1 MKTFLSS
8 CAAAFFI
15 GCLIFQPVQASFMEQ
30 ILVHTKAISLGNSV
44 TANPPGHMAIHYN
57 PAGLSKLDDGIIF
70 SQGFALVRLERT
82 YKFKPDLSYNEKF
95 NPQYDP
101 VAYEKGAVRNGRI
114 YIPFAGPINLPVLVA
129 PVPFGMSYRKPCSKW
144 TFANGIYAPFAGGF
158 EHSHEEPERFQGEA
172 VYLQHLIYASPS
184 VSYQVND
191 QLALGL
197 SFGMGQSAMGALT
210 DIRAPAIVDLTNLLS
225 DLGSR
230 GIKGIPPFNV
240 DIGIFDKVADLEFD
254 MRDDISPSFNFGIL
268 YQPLHWLTL
277 GLVYQSPIKVDLVGR
292 YRFRYSDEVM
302 EMLDWLKTQT
312 GMSEDIWDR
321 SHVNKNIESGRIEMV
336 DFEFPQR
343 VQAGVMIKPFSRLS
357 CMFDVHWSDW
367 TSTDAYVMKF
377 DQNIQVIMM
386 TEMLGYEGP
395 GYQLVYPKHF
405 DNKLHYSVGFEY
417 EMYDWLNVRL
427 GFEDRQTCAKDHL
440 FDLFSLPDVYL
451 YGAGLGIQWKPG
463 LDIDLGFAYLTYND
477 YLVPNNTS
485 TNLNFTGSGTP
496 VYSPFAGQHYETSFN
511 TYIASMNMT
520 ITFDLFKDY
529 FERMLISWDLL

>member
-8 CAAAFFI
+8 CAAAFII

-417 EMYDWLNVRL
+417 EMYDWLNVRF